1 MAADIGSNL
10 LEAVVEQDLTGPFR
24 WTDEDTRALIL
35 WRAANVSLFTGRRN
49 AAINGYENFISEKR
63 LGGKVTPAFC
73 KKKWENLKQKFK
85 DLKCPK
91 TGVSTEGGEATAAS
105 WKWYTLMDEAIGGR
119 PSVTPPVLIASS
131 TRDVAVASPPSVV
144 TPEQASTSMAS
155 TPKRRRVDV
164 MEIFADME
172 RKEEQLEAVLLDMQ
186 REEKE
191 REEARLREAREAAER
206 EERRMQLMM
215 EREDRLIR
223 EMRESGER
231 RDREAAARE
240 ERFLVVLER
249 LANRL

>member
-63 LGGKVTPAFC
+63 LGGK
-73 KKKWENLKQKFK
+73 

-131 TRDVAVASPPSVV
+131 TRNVAVASPPSVV

-240 ERFLVVLER
+240 ERFLAVLER